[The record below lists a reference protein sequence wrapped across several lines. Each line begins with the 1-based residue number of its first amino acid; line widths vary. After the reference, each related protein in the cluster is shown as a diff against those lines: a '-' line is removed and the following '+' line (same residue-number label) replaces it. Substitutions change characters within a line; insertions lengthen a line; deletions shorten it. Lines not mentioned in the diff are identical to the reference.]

1 MKKNKKEFCKG
12 MKMHRYCAGLFAIL
26 LAFSMSGCGAS
37 ASKNQSADAAA
48 AATETAGDYDMEM
61 AEYDDASE
69 DSETA
74 AGGTSG
80 EAAAD
85 VVQTNEKIIYTYNYS
100 VETKEYDAFLEQVQR
115 RITEYGGYL
124 ESSESNGNRES
135 QLDRYSHMVIRI
147 PADKM
152 SAFLSMVKENSNVTY
167 SSSSSENVTLT
178 YVDMQSHVEALK
190 VEQKTLMGLLEKAEK
205 LEDILTLQSQL
216 TDIRYELE
224 SYESQLRV
232 YDNRVNYSTLY
243 LDISEVERETP
254 VAEKLSYGDEI
265 RIGLSETFYELGSGL
280 RSFSIWLIVNLP
292 FLLIWAVVI
301 AVVVLVIF
309 KVNAWSTR
317 RHEKKMREIN
327 EKRARAAAQAEV
339 KNAKNETQKNN
350 EQK

>member
-12 MKMHRYCAGLFAIL
+12 MKTHRYCAGLLAIL

-37 ASKNQSADAAA
+37 ASKNQSADATAA
-48 AATETAGDYDMEM
+48 EADGAYNMEM
-61 AEYDDASE
+61 EEYDDAAE
-69 DSETA
+69 VSETDT
-74 AGGTSG
+74 GGTSG
-80 EAAAD
+80 EAVAD

-100 VETKEYDAFLEQVQR
+100 VETKEYDAFLEQVQS

-167 SSSSSENVTLT
+167 SNSSSENVTLT

-301 AVVVLVIF
+301 AVIVLVII
-309 KVNAWSTR
+309 KANAWSRR

-339 KNAKNETQKNN
+339 KNANTETPKNN